1 MLTVEKSILLTL
13 IAVDVMLLRIVKK
26 KLEKTFQS
34 ELESK
39 CDSVLNMNVHILLDG
54 S

>member
-1 MLTVEKSILLTL
+1 
-13 IAVDVMLLRIVKK
+13 MLLRIVKK
-26 KLEKTFQS
+26 KKIEKTFQS